1 MKLKFYTS
9 FIRNT
14 VDIIFDVTVALH
26 GQCKLAYIY
35 IYIYIYLYV
44 VIKFYHST
52 INVKF
57 IYNSHKIGQTR
68 WLQNYFSFSYLIY
81 CKLLNM

>member
-1 MKLKFYTS
+1 MKLKYYTS

-35 IYIYIYLYV
+35 IYIYICSYKILS
-44 VIKFYHST
+44 FY
-52 INVKF
+52 NK
-57 IYNSHKIGQTR
+57 R
-68 WLQNYFSFSYLIY
+68 
-81 CKLLNM
+81 